1 MKVAVVRNRSREG
14 VISRFGSSS
23 PETYGRRTVRQVV
36 DALRAGGHT
45 VAVLEGDKTLLAGL
59 ERFITASTHEARP
72 PALVFNMA
80 YGIQGESR
88 YSHIPAMLELAGV
101 PYTGASPLGHGV
113 SLDKPTAKRL
123 MVTADIPTPE
133 FTVMS
138 RAQAL
143 PTELRFPVVV
153 KPRRESTSY
162 GLALAQTPAELRQ
175 AVATVVDRYGQ
186 EALVEQYIEG
196 REICVALLG
205 NDPVEA
211 LPPVEL
217 SFAGRGLQLMTCDD
231 KYHRRLDEP
240 AKLCPAP
247 LPRTL
252 ERAIEKIACATFH
265 ECHARDYARVDIRID
280 HSGRP
285 WVLEINSMAS
295 LGARG
300 SYVHAARVGGYAFD
314 ELVNEIVDVT
324 HRRYFG
330 TPAPRSSDAADAF
343 RAQASGAYGRA
354 RTLAIPSIQG

>member
-1 MKVAVVRNRSREG
+1 VKVAVVRNRSRDG
-14 VISRFGSSS
+14 VISRFGASC
-23 PETYGRRTVRQVV
+23 PETYGKQTVRQVIG
-36 DALRAGGHT
+36 ALRDGGHT
-45 VAVLEGDKTLLAGL
+45 VSALEGDKTLLAAL
-59 ERFITASTHEARP
+59 EEFIAAPAGAGGP

-88 YSHIPAMLELAGV
+88 YTHIPAMLELAGV

-123 MVTADIPTPE
+123 MTAAGIPTPE
-133 FTVMS
+133 FTLM
-138 RAQAL
+138 RYAQTL
-143 PTELRFPVVV
+143 PARLRFPVVV

-162 GLALAQTPAELRQ
+162 GLALAHNAAELEG
-175 AVATVVDRYGQ
+175 AVAAIVARYGQ

-205 NDPVEA
+205 NDPIEV

-217 SFAGRGLQLMTCDD
+217 CFTGRGLQMMTRDD
-231 KYHRRLDEP
+231 KYHRRQDEP

-247 LPRTL
+247 LSRSL
-252 ERAIEKIACATFH
+252 DRAIEEIGRATFQA
-265 ECHARDYARVDIRID
+265 CDARDYGRVDVRID
-280 HSGRP
+280 RDGRP

-300 SYVHAARVGGYAFD
+300 SYVHAAHVAGYTFD
-314 ELVNEIVDVT
+314 ELVNEIVDVA

-330 TPAPRSSDAADAF
+330 APAPRRSTVALPVRSAYAVDPQTGLV
-343 RAQASGAYGRA
+343 AQA
-354 RTLAIPSIQG
+354 